1 MSRVSVI
8 EELYSSKRKS
18 ALEFNYDKLWA
29 PPILSILTP
38 QDVQELTRIAT
49 SLKYNAN
56 IDLKYKLIDA
66 VMVRRGFKRAHCG
79 TNRVVYNFLEDPRF
93 VAKVAIDK
101 VGMRDTP
108 AEFKNQEFLKPFCCK
123 IFEVSP
129 NGVIGFVERV
139 NPVSSLEEFIS
150 IADDVFNMMIT
161 KIIGKYVVDDLGTT
175 KFLNIGVRTNA
186 QGCSFGP
193 VVIDFPYVFE
203 LDGRKLICN
212 RKIKTPQGDF
222 ICGGE
227 IDYDDGLNYLRCT
240 KCGKTYKARELA
252 RNTKDV
258 LIINEDG
265 GSGLIMRSRIVDE
278 NGKVLLDS
286 GLTSK
291 TYASKEQ
298 CKPFVSSETEPM
310 VRKVVKR
317 RMHKGRVD
325 KLNTAMNYYT
335 KLQLENMAPES
346 LGNTVI
352 KEDNVK
358 KVRTV
363 IKPNG
368 VKKELI
374 DSEEVVKEPKDINKQ
389 TETTNDEP
397 IMRPVNITPHST
409 QVENAET
416 EDNVEESIVDNKD
429 SVEESIV
436 DNKDNVDQDDE
447 NKKESSDD
455 NLENIIDSNSNEAIN
470 TILNNLFY
478 NKFDEP
484 DYSNYEPEEKNNV
497 DDYNEDNEEIEYEQ
511 YIDKKRKNNK
521 HKKRA
526 KYDSQLEDY

>member
-66 VMVRRGFKRAHCG
+66 VMTKRGFKRAHCG

-108 AEFKNQEFLKPFCCK
+108 AEFKNQQFLKPFCCK

-139 NPVSSLEEFIS
+139 NPVSSIEEFVS

-212 RKIKTPQGDF
+212 RTIKTPQGEF
-222 ICGGE
+222 VCGGD
-227 IDYDDGLNYLRCT
+227 IDYDDGLNFLRCT

-252 RNTKDV
+252 KNTKDV

-278 NGKVLLDS
+278 NGKVILDS

-310 VRKVVKR
+310 VRKVVKCR
-317 RMHKGRVD
+317 KHKGRVD
-325 KLNTAMNYYT
+325 KLDTAMSYYT

-346 LGNTVI
+346 LNNTVI

-358 KVRTV
+358 KVRAV
-363 IKPNG
+363 VNANG
-368 VKKELI
+368 NKKELME
-374 DSEEVVKEPKDINKQ
+374 SEENINESNVNNE
-389 TETTNDEP
+389 TETVNEEP
-397 IMRPVNITPHST
+397 IMRPVDISPETKEDEANIETKDVVEST
-409 QVENAET
+409 ENR
-416 EDNVEESIVDNKD
+416 DEEEINQDDGNKD
-429 SVEESIV
+429 GL
-436 DNKDNVDQDDE
+436 
-447 NKKESSDD
+447 SDD
-455 NLENIIDSNSNEAIN
+455 NSDYEVDPITNDAIN

-478 NKFDEP
+478 NKDDEP
-484 DYSNYEPEEKNNV
+484 DYSNYVPEEEETDVSEPE
-497 DDYNEDNEEIEYEQ
+497 DNDEMEYEK
-511 YIDKKRKNNK
+511 YIEKRKGK
-521 HKKRA
+521 HKKHK

>member
-1 MSRVSVI
+1 MSRVTVI

-18 ALEFNYDKLWA
+18 ALEFDYDKLWA
-29 PPILSILTP
+29 PPILSIITP
-38 QDVQELTRIAT
+38 QDVEELTRIAT

-66 VMVRRGFKRAHCG
+66 VMTKRGFKRAHCG

-93 VAKVAIDK
+93 VAKVAVDK

-108 AEFKNQEFLKPFCCK
+108 AEFINQQFLKPFCCK

-212 RKIKTPQGDF
+212 RKIKTPQGEF

-227 IDYDDGLNYLRCT
+227 IDYDDGLNFLRCT

-252 RNTKDV
+252 KNTKDV
-258 LIINEDG
+258 LIINDDG
-265 GSGLIMRSRIVDE
+265 GSGLIMRSRIVDQD
-278 NGKVLLDS
+278 GKVLLDS

-291 TYASKEQ
+291 TYVSKEQ

-317 RMHKGRVD
+317 RKHKGKVD
-325 KLNTAMNYYT
+325 KLNTAMSYYT

-352 KEDNVK
+352 KQDSVK

-363 IKPNG
+363 IKSDG
-368 VKKELI
+368 TKKELI
-374 DSEEVVKEPKDINKQ
+374 KSDIEEPKETEVLPVTNNEEITTTETVEETVKTEEV
-389 TETTNDEP
+389 NDEP
-397 IMRPVNITPHST
+397 VMRPVDISN
-409 QVENAET
+409 
-416 EDNVEESIVDNKD
+416 DNKTIT
-429 SVEESIV
+429 EQEAA
-436 DNKDNVDQDDE
+436 VDQDDE
-447 NKKESSDD
+447 NKEQESSDD
-455 NLENIIDSNSNEAIN
+455 NTDGIDNVTNDAIN
-470 TILNNLFY
+470 KILNNLFF
-478 NKFDEP
+478 NSNDDEP
-484 DYSNYEPEEKNNV
+484 DYSNYVP
-497 DDYNEDNEEIEYEQ
+497 NEEETNTDAGDEEDEMNYEQ
-511 YIDKKRKNNK
+511 YVNNKQRKNK
-521 HKKRA
+521 HKKHA